1 MTRIAVGA
9 FLHETNTFAPTKA
22 TYDDFVHGGGWPS
35 MAHGADVLKVMR
47 KINVGLAGFV
57 EAAEANG
64 WELVPTISAAAVPS
78 AHVTNDAFERVMKE
92 MVDGIAAAGP
102 IDAVYLDL
110 HGAMVTEH
118 YDDGEGETLAR
129 VRKVIGKDLPL
140 VVSLDLHANVSPE
153 MMAHADALIAYRTYP
168 HVDMADTGRACA
180 RHLAL
185 MLKTKARF
193 AKAFRQLPFLIPISW
208 QCTNDQPT
216 KGIYEKLAAL
226 ESDAVPTLS
235 FAPGFPAADFR
246 DCGPS
251 VFAYGRTQADADA
264 AADKLVALVESHE
277 DDFDGRIYS
286 PDDGVRLAMELAKSA
301 SKPIVIADTQ
311 DNPGA
316 GGDSDTTGMLRALV
330 RNKASGAIGVI
341 YDPESASAAHAA
353 GVGAT
358 VTLDLGGKSGIPGDA
373 PYKETF
379 VVEKLSDGKF
389 VASGPYYGGRDMDMG
404 LSACLRIGDVRV
416 VVGSYKAQLADQSM
430 YRYVGIEPTEQK
442 ILVNKSSVHFRAD
455 FEPIAEKLLI
465 CAAPG
470 AMPADTATLPWTRLR
485 PGIRIK
491 PNGPAFTAPPNL
503 AQHLQSRDNRHA
515 HHRTHR
521 RLCRRTHRHQAR
533 SACPSRDR
541 LRGSAHLRHRRGEAE
556 GMGHRGASR
565 PRRHRR
571 DRRAQGQ
578 GQRRQAHRPAR
589 RHGRAADGGEH
600 QPEMAL
606 DHSRPLPRL
615 RP

>member
-22 TYDDFVHGGGWPS
+22 TYQDFVHGGGWPS

-47 KINVGLAGFV
+47 NINVGLAGFV

-64 WELVPTISAAAVPS
+64 WELVPTISAAASPS
-78 AHVTNDAFERVMKE
+78 AHVTRDAFERVMKE

-118 YDDGEGETLAR
+118 YDDGEGEILAR
-129 VRKVIGKDLPL
+129 VRKVIGNDLPL
-140 VVSLDLHANVSPE
+140 VASLDLHANVSPE
-153 MMAHADALIAYRTYP
+153 MVEHADALIADRTYP

-180 RHLAL
+180 KHLAL
-185 MLKTKARF
+185 MLKTGQRF

-264 AADKLVALVESHE
+264 AADRLVALVESHE

-301 SKPIVIADTQ
+301 TRPIVIADTQ

-330 RNKASGAIGVI
+330 RNKASGATGVI
-341 YDPESASAAHAA
+341 YDPQSASAAHAA

-358 VTLDLGGKSGIPGDA
+358 VTLDLGGKSGISGDA
-373 PYKETF
+373 PYTETF
-379 VVEKLSDGKF
+379 VVEQLSDGKF

-404 LSACLRIGDVRV
+404 LSACLRIGNIRV

-470 AMPADTATLPWTRLR
+470 AMPADTAALPWTRLR

-491 PNGPAFTAPPNL
+491 PNGAAFTPTAK
-503 AQHLQSRDNRHA
+503 SRSNSPV
-515 HHRTHR
+515 T
-521 RLCRRTHRHQAR
+521 
-533 SACPSRDR
+533 
-541 LRGSAHLRHRRGEAE
+541 G
-556 GMGHRGASR
+556 
-565 PRRHRR
+565 
-571 DRRAQGQ
+571 
-578 GQRRQAHRPAR
+578 
-589 RHGRAADGGEH
+589 
-600 QPEMAL
+600 
-606 DHSRPLPRL
+606 
-615 RP
+615 